1 MTSQTNSVFRV
12 FLTAVAVFF
21 FHSGVIQFQNGL
33 GDACAFSVGQEREV
47 GEKLLT
53 SVRKKFDLL
62 DDLDITRYI
71 NGIGAEILGAA
82 GSQYFDYKFFVVN
95 DRDFNAFAAPSG
107 LVFMNSGLIEMMDS
121 ENELFSVL
129 AHECA
134 HVSNRHIAG
143 RIEKSTKVQIGAMAL
158 VLAGVALGAGEL
170 SEALITG
177 SMATAASM
185 SLKFSRIDEEEA
197 DRQAFE
203 WMEKTER
210 DPAAM
215 YKMLQT
221 MRRIARIN
229 RNKIPTYLLTHPE
242 PEVRMGYVQDLLLLR
257 GGHSYKNVDEFEF
270 LRMKYRVLAL
280 SRDHSVLR
288 PRLLKKIKK
297 KDGIMAEFG
306 LSQLYLAQGDYLK
319 AMESLQKVIF
329 AYPGR
334 PILMA
339 DRGVIHLQ
347 AGRYEKALESLGS
360 AIRADPECAY
370 ASYYLARTYHQSGD
384 LIRARD
390 YYKDLLLRF
399 PAYSRL
405 YYNMSEIEAVSGQ
418 QPAAHYYLGMYNWL
432 EGDRRLAK
440 FHLKEAVKNLNLGNR
455 IRSKAD
461 NMLDKIREI
470 EKR

>member
-1 MTSQTNSVFRV
+1 
-12 FLTAVAVFF
+12 
-21 FHSGVIQFQNGL
+21 
-33 GDACAFSVGQEREV
+33 
-47 GEKLLT
+47 
-53 SVRKKFDLL
+53 
-62 DDLDITRYI
+62 
-71 NGIGAEILGAA
+71 
-82 GSQYFDYKFFVVN
+82 
-95 DRDFNAFAAPSG
+95 
-107 LVFMNSGLIEMMDS
+107 
-121 ENELFSVL
+121 
-129 AHECA
+129 
-134 HVSNRHIAG
+134 
-143 RIEKSTKVQIGAMAL
+143 
-158 VLAGVALGAGEL
+158 
-170 SEALITG
+170 
-177 SMATAASM
+177 
-185 SLKFSRIDEEEA
+185 
-197 DRQAFE
+197 
-203 WMEKTER
+203 
-210 DPAAM
+210 
-215 YKMLQT
+215 
-221 MRRIARIN
+221 
-229 RNKIPTYLLTHPE
+229 
-242 PEVRMGYVQDLLLLR
+242 RMGYVQDLLLLR

-280 SRDHSVLR
+280 SRDHSILR

-360 AIRADPECAY
+360 AIRADPECVY

-390 YYKDLLLRF
+390 YYKDLLVRF